1 MPRYRHHASA
11 SVQEEVDALVETSL
25 VLARDQLVRSAA
37 FGPFAV
43 AVTVDGELQ
52 TFTTD
57 PSLADRVTTSEA
69 LGLLYASAAADDDGV
84 VGFGFVSQVL
94 LDGAVAVLVEVE
106 HHEGPALRL
115 HVPYRR
121 TGTTRAGVEL
131 EDVRL
136 SSWERRIWP

>member
-1 MPRYRHHASA
+1 MPRYRHDASA

-25 VLARDQLVRSAA
+25 LLARDQLVRSAA
-37 FGPFAV
+37 FSPFAV

-57 PSLADRVTTSEA
+57 PDLSDRITTDDA
-69 LGLLYASAAADDDGV
+69 LRLLYAGAAADDDGV

-94 LDGAVAVLVEVE
+94 LDGSVAVLVEVE
-106 HHEGPALRL
+106 HREGPALRL
-115 HVPYRR
+115 HTPYRR

-131 EDVRL
+131 AQVRL
-136 SSWERRIWP
+136 STWERHIWP